1 MRAFLT
7 TLLSSLLIFTA
18 AVSHAADKPTAP
30 PTFNQIVAAHKLRVG
45 TYLSTPYAFK
55 AADGNLTGSEI
66 DIAQRLAKDIGATL
80 EIKTL
85 DWDQLIP
92 ALQRGDIDIIIAG
105 LSITPERALQ
115 VYFSNPYS
123 SSGVGIATNIKL
135 TADFSSIENLNRPD
149 IAIGAIAGTVS
160 EDVARQ
166 VFPKAS
172 IKLFTEED
180 KAEDALVKGLL
191 HAYVRGEP
199 TPRFI
204 ALRHPKEV
212 DVPISK
218 PLVATREAFAV
229 RKGDN
234 DFVNFLN
241 AWLVA
246 RDADAWLLSTQKY
259 WFESLNWQEKIAK

>member
-1 MRAFLT
+1 MRALLT
-7 TLLSSLLIFTA
+7 TLLSSIFLFTA
-18 AVSHAADKPTAP
+18 VAASAADKAASAP
-30 PTFNQIVAAHKLRVG
+30 AFSQIVAAHKLRVG
-45 TYLSTPYAFK
+45 TYLSVPYAFK
-55 AADGNLTGSEI
+55 GADGTLIGSEV
-66 DIAQRLAKDIGATL
+66 DIAQRLAKDLGVAL
-80 EIKTL
+80 DIKTL
-85 DWDQLIP
+85 EWDQLIP

-105 LSITPERALQ
+105 LAITPERALQ

-123 SSGVGIATNIKL
+123 SSGVGIATNTKL

-149 IAIGAIAGTVS
+149 IAIGAIGGTVS

-172 IKLFTEED
+172 IKLFNEED

-212 DVPISK
+212 DVPVSK

-234 DFVNFLN
+234 DFVNYLN

-246 RDADAWLLSTQKY
+246 HDADAWLISTHKY
-259 WFESLNWQEKIAK
+259 WFESLSWQEKTTK

>member
-7 TLLSSLLIFTA
+7 TLLSSLLIFCA
-18 AVSHAADKPTAP
+18 GVVYAADKPAAL
-30 PTFNQIVAAHKLRVG
+30 PTFNQIVATHKLRVG

-66 DIAQRLAKDIGATL
+66 DIAQRLAKDMGATA

-105 LSITPERALQ
+105 LSVTPERALQ

-123 SSGVGIATNIKL
+123 SSGIGIATNIKL
-135 TADFSSIENLNRPD
+135 TSGFSSIENLNRPD
-149 IAIGAIAGTVS
+149 IAIGVIGGTVS

-166 VFPKAS
+166 LFPKAG
-172 IKLFTEED
+172 IKLFAEED
-180 KAEDALVKGLL
+180 KAEDALAKGLL
-191 HAYVRGEP
+191 HAYVSGEP

-212 DVPISK
+212 DVPTSK
-218 PLVATREAFAV
+218 PLIPTREAFAV
-229 RKGDN
+229 RKGDY

-246 RDADAWLLSTQKY
+246 RDADAWLLSTHKY
-259 WFESLNWQEKIAK
+259 WFDSLGWQEKVAK